1 MRQLALIYG
10 LVTCGGTWAD
20 TGHSHGHT
28 LGHAQHHDDINQVD
42 SDTTQYDQGYY
53 DNYYNNDPAYQNYY
67 DGQYQQNYP
76 EQQFVAKQEDE
87 LGFIDRLFLPANRF
101 GIPLPIAIT
110 LFIVDVVISA
120 GFLLF
125 PKSYKVPAESRRK
138 REARGYDTWT
148 RDLCQADSA
157 SGHLCRVMQSILST
171 VDCLD
176 VARCEVAQLSESDQ
190 FPMMAKMI
198 SPFVPA
204 DVQLRYKGVTCSTV
218 KCAESQTS
226 WFDNNV

>member
-1 MRQLALIYG
+1 MRQLAFLCG
-10 LVTCGGTWAD
+10 LMTCGGTWAD
-20 TGHSHGHT
+20 TAHSHSHT

-42 SDTTQYDQGYY
+42 SDNSQYDQGYY
-53 DNYYNNDPAYQNYY
+53 DNYYANDPAYQNYY

-110 LFIVDVVISA
+110 LFIVDIVISA

-125 PKSYKVPAESRRK
+125 PKAYKIPAQSRRK
-138 REARGYDTWT
+138 REVPGYDMWT
-148 RDLCQADSA
+148 RDLCQANSA
-157 SGHLCRVMQSILST
+157 SGHLCRVIQSILST

-204 DVQLRYKGVTCSTV
+204 DVQLRYKGVKCSTV
-218 KCAESQTS
+218 KCTETTTS
-226 WFDNNV
+226 WFKNNI